1 MYEMCQRLRAMLKAP
16 GFIEL
21 PGCYDSLSAMLLEHV
36 GFPVV
41 FLSGYGVAASLLGN
55 PDVGLTTL
63 TETALIT
70 KNVTN
75 RLGVPLIVDADNGY
89 GNEDNVIRT
98 VYELEAAGAA
108 GIVIED
114 QILPKRCGHGA
125 DRKIVPLPH
134 YMRKLESALAA
145 RKSGLVI
152 IARTDS
158 SDVDDAIHRATTFH
172 DAGAD
177 VVLVDGLKSLDDVKR
192 VGAEVPGLKQVNL
205 IFGGV
210 TPILPAAEFHAL
222 GFKIVQYSTP
232 ALYVTVAALLKQL
245 PLLYEAHDL
254 RALTDA
260 SVGFAAFQKFIERR
274 YRDSIRCS
282 DS

>member
-1 MYEMCQRLRAMLKAP
+1 MYEMCQRLRAMLDAP

-75 RLGVPLIVDADNGY
+75 RLGVPLVVDADNGY

-114 QILPKRCGHGA
+114 QILPKRCGHDA
-125 DRKIVPLPH
+125 DKKIVPLPH
-134 YMRKLESALAA
+134 YMRKLEAALAA
-145 RKSGLVI
+145 RKSGMVI
-152 IARTDS
+152 VARTDS
-158 SDVDDAIHRATTFH
+158 SDLDDAIHRATTFH

-192 VGAEVPGLKQVNL
+192 VGAEVPGKKQVNL

-210 TPILPAAEFHAL
+210 TPILPAAELHAL
-222 GFKIVQYSTP
+222 GFKIVAYSTP
-232 ALYVTVAALLKQL
+232 PLYATGA
-245 PLLYEAHDL
+245 PLLEPPPL
-254 RALTDA
+254 LP
-260 SVGFAAFQKFIERR
+260 
-274 YRDSIRCS
+274 
-282 DS
+282 